1 MSIFEV
7 QKVMVPEPSIAFE
20 NQLIKNYMEKTS
32 TNVWDSCL
40 QIIKDNIPN
49 QSFKTWFEPIKPLRL
64 EGSILTIQVPSLF
77 FYEWLEEHYVGLLRK
92 TIKKHLGEE
101 GRLEYNIVVEKSSAN
116 KPYTTNMPSSGNGA
130 EGKNQ
135 SIPMPV
141 ALNKDIKNPFVIPGL
156 KKLQV
161 DPQLNP
167 NYTFDSFI
175 EGDCN
180 RLARSAGYAVAGKP
194 GGTSFN
200 PLMIY
205 GGVGLGKTH
214 LAQAIGNEIKRNI
227 PDKLVIYVS
236 CEKFCQ
242 QFVDS
247 LKNNTINDFV
257 NFYQAMDVIIMDDVH
272 NFAGK
277 EKTQDI
283 FFHIFNHLHQAGK
296 QVILTSDKPPKDLAG
311 LEERL
316 LSRFKW
322 GLSADL
328 QIPDLETRMAIL
340 KKKMYQDG
348 IELTGDV
355 IEYVAHNIDNN
366 VRELEGA
373 LVSLL
378 AQATLNRKEI
388 DLNLA
393 KQMLKN
399 FIKNSSKEI
408 SMEYIQKL
416 VCEYFEVPVEMVKS
430 KTRKREIVQ
439 ARQISMY
446 LAKSHTKTSLKSI
459 GAFFG
464 GRDHSTVIYACQ
476 TVEDLI
482 DTDKKF
488 KAYVADIQKKL
499 KMS

>member
-1 MSIFEV
+1 
-7 QKVMVPEPSIAFE
+7 
-20 NQLIKNYMEKTS
+20 MEKTCTS
-32 TNVWDSCL
+32 VWNNCL
-40 QIIKDNIPN
+40 QIIKDNIPA
-49 QSFKTWFEPIKPLRL
+49 QSYKTWFEPISALRL
-64 EGSILTIQVPSLF
+64 EGNVLTIQVPSLF

-92 TIKKHLGEE
+92 TVKKQLGED
-101 GRLEYNIVVEKSSAN
+101 GRLEYNIVVEKSSN
-116 KPYTTNMPSSGNGA
+116 SKPFTTNMPSNGNGA

-135 SIPMPV
+135 SMPMPV

-167 NYTFDSFI
+167 NYSFDNFI

-214 LAQAIGNEIKRNI
+214 LAQAIGNQIKQTA

-242 QFVDS
+242 QFVES

-257 NFYQAMDVIIMDDVH
+257 HFYQAMDVIIMDDVH

-277 EKTQDI
+277 ERTQDI
-283 FFHIFNHLHQAGK
+283 FFHIFNHLHQSGK

-328 QIPDLETRMAIL
+328 QVPDLETRMAIL
-340 KKKMYQDG
+340 KKKMYSDG
-348 IELTGDV
+348 IDLPSDV

-373 LVSLL
+373 MVSLL
-378 AQATLNRKEI
+378 AQSTLNKKEI
-388 DLNLA
+388 DLALA
-393 KQMLKN
+393 KSMLKN
-399 FIKNSSKEI
+399 FIKNSAKEI

-446 LAKSHTKTSLKSI
+446 LSKAHTKTSLKSI

-488 KAYVADIQKKL
+488 KAYVQDIQKKL

>member
-1 MSIFEV
+1 
-7 QKVMVPEPSIAFE
+7 
-20 NQLIKNYMEKTS
+20 MEKTS
-32 TNVWDSCL
+32 VSIWNSCL
-40 QIIKDNIPN
+40 QIIKDNIPA
-49 QSFKTWFEPIKPLRL
+49 QSYKTWFEPVKAVRL
-64 EGSILTIQVPSLF
+64 EGNVLTIQVPSLF

-92 TIKKHLGEE
+92 TIKKQLGEN
-101 GRLEYNIVVEKSSAN
+101 GRLEYNIVVEKSSTSN
-116 KPYTTNMPSSGNGA
+116 PYTTNIPSTGNGA
-130 EGKNQ
+130 EGKRQ
-135 SIPMPV
+135 SMPIPV
-141 ALNKDIKNPFVIPGL
+141 SLNKDIKNPFVIPGL

-161 DPQLNP
+161 DPQLNQQ
-167 NYTFDSFI
+167 YTFDNFI
-175 EGDCN
+175 EGECN
-180 RLARSAGYAVAGKP
+180 RLARSAGFAVAAKP

-200 PLMIY
+200 PLMVY

-214 LAQAIGNEIKRNI
+214 LVQAIGNQIKQQL

-236 CEKFCQ
+236 CEKFCH

-277 EKTQDI
+277 ERTQDI

-322 GLSADL
+322 GLSADI

-340 KKKMYQDG
+340 KKKMYSDG
-348 IELTGDV
+348 IDLPDDV
-355 IEYVAHNIDNN
+355 IEYVANQIDNS

-373 LVSLL
+373 MVSLL
-378 AQATLNRKEI
+378 AQATLNKKEI

-393 KQMLKN
+393 KSMLKN

-408 SMEYIQKL
+408 SMEFIQKL
-416 VCEYFEVPVEMVKS
+416 VCDYFEVPVDMVKS
-430 KTRKREIVQ
+430 KIRKREIVQ

-446 LAKSHTKTSLKSI
+446 LAKNHTKTSLKSI

-482 DTDKKF
+482 ETDKKF
-488 KAYVADIQKKL
+488 KSYVQDIQKKL
-499 KMS
+499 RSN

>member
-1 MSIFEV
+1 
-7 QKVMVPEPSIAFE
+7 
-20 NQLIKNYMEKTS
+20 MEKTCTS
-32 TNVWDSCL
+32 VWTNCL
-40 QIIKDNIPN
+40 QIIKDNIPT
-49 QSFKTWFEPIKPLRL
+49 QSFKTWFEPIIPLRL
-64 EGSILTIQVPSLF
+64 EDSILTIQVPSLF

-92 TIKKHLGEE
+92 TIKKQLGDT
-101 GRLEYNIVVEKSSAN
+101 GRLEYNIVVEKSSSQ
-116 KPYTTNMPSSGNGA
+116 KPYTTNIPSSGNGA
-130 EGKNQ
+130 EGKTQ
-135 SIPMPV
+135 SIPMPI

-167 NYTFDSFI
+167 NYTFDNFI

-180 RLARSAGYAVAGKP
+180 RLARSAGYAVGAKP

-214 LAQAIGNEIKRNI
+214 LAQAIGNEVKKTL

-257 NFYQAMDVIIMDDVH
+257 NFYQAMDIIIMDDVH

-283 FFHIFNHLHQAGK
+283 FFHIFNHLHQSGK
-296 QVILTSDKPPKDLAG
+296 QLILTSDKPPKDLAG

-328 QIPDLETRMAIL
+328 SVPDMETRMAIL

-348 IELTGDV
+348 IELPNDV
-355 IEYVAHNIDNN
+355 IEYVANNIDNN

-373 LVSLL
+373 MVSLL
-378 AQATLNRKEI
+378 AQSTLNKKEI
-388 DLNLA
+388 DLALA

-399 FIKNSSKEI
+399 FIKNTSKEI

-488 KAYVADIQKKL
+488 KAYVHDIQKKL

>member
-1 MSIFEV
+1 
-7 QKVMVPEPSIAFE
+7 
-20 NQLIKNYMEKTS
+20 MEKTS
-32 TNVWDSCL
+32 AQVWESCL
-40 QIIKDNIPN
+40 QIIKDNIPA
-49 QSFKTWFEPIKPLRL
+49 QSFKTWFEPIKALRL
-64 EGSILTIQVPSLF
+64 EGNVLTIQVPSLF

-92 TIKKHLGEE
+92 TVKKQLGEE
-101 GRLEYNIVVEKSSAN
+101 GRLEYNIVVEKSSTTI
-116 KPYTTNMPSSGNGA
+116 PFTTNMPSNGNGA

-135 SIPMPV
+135 SMPMPV

-161 DPQLNP
+161 DPQLNA
-167 NYTFDSFI
+167 NYTFETFV

-180 RLARSAGYAVAGKP
+180 RLARSAGYAVAAKP

-214 LAQAIGNEIKRNI
+214 LAQAIGNEIKRSM
-227 PDKLVIYVS
+227 PDKLVLYVS
-236 CEKFCQ
+236 CEKFTQ
-242 QFVDS
+242 QFVDA
-247 LKNNTINDFV
+247 LKNNNINDFV
-257 NFYQAMDVIIMDDVH
+257 NFYQAMDVLIMDDVH

-283 FFHIFNHLHQAGK
+283 FFHIFNHLHQSGK
-296 QVILTSDKPPKDLAG
+296 QLIVTSDKAPKDLAG

-328 QIPDLETRMAIL
+328 QVPDLETRMAIL
-340 KKKMYQDG
+340 KKKMYADG
-348 IELTGDV
+348 IDLPSEV

-373 LVSLL
+373 MVSLL
-378 AQATLNRKEI
+378 AQSTLNRKEI

-393 KQMLKN
+393 KSMLKN
-399 FIKNSSKEI
+399 FIKNASKEI
-408 SMEYIQKL
+408 SMDYIQKL
-416 VCEYFEVPVEMVKS
+416 VCEYFEVPIEMVKS
-430 KTRKREIVQ
+430 QTRKREIVQ

-488 KAYVADIQKKL
+488 KGYVADIQKKL

>member
-1 MSIFEV
+1 
-7 QKVMVPEPSIAFE
+7 
-20 NQLIKNYMEKTS
+20 MEKTG
-32 TNVWDSCL
+32 TNVWNQCL
-40 QIIKDNIPN
+40 QIIKDNIPT
-49 QSFKTWFEPIKPLRL
+49 QSYKTWFEPIKALRL
-64 EGSILTIQVPSLF
+64 EGNVLTIQVPSLF

-92 TIKKHLGEE
+92 TVKKQLGDE
-101 GRLEYNIVVEKSSAN
+101 GRLEYNIVVEKSSSS
-116 KPYTTNMPSSGNGA
+116 KPYTQNMPSTGNGSEA
-130 EGKNQ
+130 KYQ
-135 SIPMPV
+135 SIPV
-141 ALNKDIKNPFVIPGL
+141 AVTLNKDIKNPFVIPGL

-167 NYTFDSFI
+167 NYCFENFI

-180 RLARSAGYAVAGKP
+180 RLARSAGFAVAAKP

-200 PLMIY
+200 PLLLY

-214 LAQAIGNEIKRNI
+214 LGQAIGNEIKRTS

-236 CEKFCQ
+236 CERFCQ

-283 FFHIFNHLHQAGK
+283 FFHIFNHLHQSGK
-296 QVILTSDKPPKDLAG
+296 QVILTSDKAPKDLAG

-328 QIPDLETRMAIL
+328 QVPDLETRMAIL
-340 KKKMYQDG
+340 KKKMYADG
-348 IELTGDV
+348 IELPGEV

-373 LVSLL
+373 MVSLL
-378 AQATLNRKEI
+378 AQSTLNKKDI
-388 DLNLA
+388 DLALA
-393 KQMLKN
+393 KSMLKN
-399 FIKNSSKEI
+399 FIKHTSREI

-459 GAFFG
+459 GQFFG

-488 KAYVADIQKKL
+488 KNYVQDIQKKL

>member
-1 MSIFEV
+1 
-7 QKVMVPEPSIAFE
+7 
-20 NQLIKNYMEKTS
+20 MEKTS
-32 TNVWDSCL
+32 TSVWNSCL
-40 QIIKDNIPN
+40 QIIKDNIPA
-49 QSFKTWFEPIKPLRL
+49 QSYKTWFEPVQAVRL
-64 EGSILTIQVPSLF
+64 EGNVLTIQVPSLF

-92 TIKKHLGEE
+92 TIKKHLGEN
-101 GRLEYNIVVEKSSAN
+101 GRLEYNIVVEKSSTSN
-116 KPYTTNMPSSGNGA
+116 PYTTNIPSSGNGA
-130 EGKNQ
+130 EAKKQ
-135 SIPMPV
+135 SIPVPV

-161 DPQLNP
+161 DPQLNQH
-167 NYTFDSFI
+167 YTFDNFI
-175 EGDCN
+175 EGECN
-180 RLARSAGYAVAGKP
+180 RLARSAGFAVASKP

-214 LAQAIGNEIKRNI
+214 LAQAIGNEIKRNL

-277 EKTQDI
+277 ERTQDI
-283 FFHIFNHLHQAGK
+283 FFHIFNHLHQSSK
-296 QVILTSDKPPKDLAG
+296 QIILTSDKPPKDLAG

-322 GLSADL
+322 GLSADM
-328 QIPDLETRMAIL
+328 QAPDLETRMAIL
-340 KKKMYQDG
+340 KKKMYTDG
-348 IELTGDV
+348 IELPENV
-355 IEYVAHNIDNN
+355 IEYVANQIDNS

-373 LVSLL
+373 MVSLL
-378 AQATLNRKEI
+378 AQATLNKKEI

-393 KQMLKN
+393 KSMLKN
-399 FIKNSSKEI
+399 FIQNTHREI
-408 SMEYIQKL
+408 SMDYIQKL
-416 VCEYFEVPVEMVKS
+416 VCDYFEVPVEMVKS
-430 KTRKREIVQ
+430 KVRKREIVQ

-446 LAKSHTKTSLKSI
+446 LAKNHTKTSLKSI

-482 DTDKKF
+482 ETDKKF
-488 KAYVADIQKKL
+488 KAYVQDIQKKL
-499 KMS
+499 KTS

>member
-1 MSIFEV
+1 
-7 QKVMVPEPSIAFE
+7 
-20 NQLIKNYMEKTS
+20 MEKTC
-32 TNVWDSCL
+32 TYVWNDCL
-40 QIIKDNIPN
+40 QIIKDNIPA
-49 QSFKTWFEPIKPLRL
+49 QSFKTWFEPIKALRL
-64 EGSILTIQVPSLF
+64 EGNVLTIQVPSLF

-92 TIKKHLGEE
+92 TVKKQLGED
-101 GRLEYNIVVEKSSAN
+101 GRLEYNIVVEKSSN
-116 KPYTTNMPSSGNGA
+116 SIPYTTNMPSNGNGA

-135 SIPMPV
+135 SMPMPIS
-141 ALNKDIKNPFVIPGL
+141 LNKDIKNPFVIPGL

-161 DPQLNP
+161 DPQLNQ
-167 NYTFDSFI
+167 NYTFENFI

-214 LAQAIGNEIKRNI
+214 LVQAIGNEIKRTLT
-227 PDKLVIYVS
+227 DKLVLYVS
-236 CEKFCQ
+236 CEKFTQ
-242 QFVDS
+242 QFVDA
-247 LKNNTINDFV
+247 LKNNNINDFV
-257 NFYQAMDVIIMDDVH
+257 NFYQAMDILIMDDVH

-283 FFHIFNHLHQAGK
+283 FFHIFNHLHQSGK
-296 QVILTSDKPPKDLAG
+296 QLIITSDKSPKDLSG

-340 KKKMYQDG
+340 KKKMYSDG
-348 IELTGDV
+348 IELPGEV

-373 LVSLL
+373 MVSLL
-378 AQATLNRKEI
+378 AQSTLNKKEI

-393 KQMLKN
+393 KSMLKN

-416 VCEYFEVPVEMVKS
+416 VCEYFEVPIEMVKS

-446 LAKSHTKTSLKSI
+446 LAKLHTKTSLKSI

-476 TVEDLI
+476 TVDDLI

-488 KAYVADIQKKL
+488 KGYVADIQKKL

>member
-1 MSIFEV
+1 
-7 QKVMVPEPSIAFE
+7 
-20 NQLIKNYMEKTS
+20 MEKTS
-32 TNVWDSCL
+32 THVWNNCL
-40 QIIKDNIPN
+40 QIIKDNIPA
-49 QSFKTWFEPIKPLRL
+49 QSFKTWFEPIKALRL
-64 EGSILTIQVPSLF
+64 EGNVLTIQVPSLF

-92 TIKKHLGEE
+92 TVKKQLGEE
-101 GRLEYNIVVEKSSAN
+101 GRLEYNIVVEKSSTSI
-116 KPYTTNMPSSGNGA
+116 PYTTNMPSNGNGA

-135 SIPMPV
+135 AMPMPIS
-141 ALNKDIKNPFVIPGL
+141 LNKDIKNPFVIPGL

-161 DPQLNP
+161 DPQLNQ
-167 NYTFDSFI
+167 NYTFENFI

-180 RLARSAGYAVAGKP
+180 RLARSAGYAVADKP

-214 LAQAIGNEIKRNI
+214 LAQAIGNEIKRTLT
-227 PDKLVIYVS
+227 DKLVLYVS
-236 CEKFCQ
+236 CEKFTQ
-242 QFVDS
+242 QFVDA
-247 LKNNTINDFV
+247 LKNNNINDFV
-257 NFYQAMDVIIMDDVH
+257 NFYQAMDVLIMDDVH

-283 FFHIFNHLHQAGK
+283 FFHIFNHLHQSGK
-296 QVILTSDKPPKDLAG
+296 QLIITSDKAPKDLSG

-340 KKKMYQDG
+340 NKKMYSDG
-348 IELTGDV
+348 IELPSEV

-373 LVSLL
+373 MVSLL
-378 AQATLNRKEI
+378 AQSTLNKKEI

-393 KQMLKN
+393 KSMLKN

-416 VCEYFEVPVEMVKS
+416 VCEYFEVPIEMVKS

-446 LAKSHTKTSLKSI
+446 LAKLHTKTSLKSI

-476 TVEDLI
+476 TVDDLI

-488 KAYVADIQKKL
+488 KGYVADIQKKL

>member
-1 MSIFEV
+1 
-7 QKVMVPEPSIAFE
+7 
-20 NQLIKNYMEKTS
+20 MEKTS
-32 TNVWDSCL
+32 SHVWNSCL
-40 QIIKDNIPN
+40 QIIKDNIPA
-49 QSFKTWFEPIKPLRL
+49 QSFKTWFEPIKALSL
-64 EGSILTIQVPSLF
+64 EGNVLTIQVPSLF

-92 TIKKHLGEE
+92 TVKKQLGED
-101 GRLEYNIVVEKSSAN
+101 GRLEYNIVVEKSSTSI
-116 KPYTTNMPSSGNGA
+116 PYTTNMPSNGNGA

-135 SIPMPV
+135 SMPMPIS
-141 ALNKDIKNPFVIPGL
+141 LNKDIKNPFVIPGL

-161 DPQLNP
+161 DPQLNQ
-167 NYTFDSFI
+167 NYTFENFI

-214 LAQAIGNEIKRNI
+214 LVQAIGNEIKRTLT
-227 PDKLVIYVS
+227 DKLVLYVS
-236 CEKFCQ
+236 CEKFTQ
-242 QFVDS
+242 QFVDA
-247 LKNNTINDFV
+247 LKNNNINDFV
-257 NFYQAMDVIIMDDVH
+257 NFYQAMDVLIMDDVH

-283 FFHIFNHLHQAGK
+283 FFHIFNHLHQSGK
-296 QVILTSDKPPKDLAG
+296 QLIITSDKAPKDLSG

-340 KKKMYQDG
+340 NKKMYFDG
-348 IELTGDV
+348 IELPSEV

-373 LVSLL
+373 MVSLL
-378 AQATLNRKEI
+378 AQSTLNKKEI

-393 KQMLKN
+393 KSMLKN

-416 VCEYFEVPVEMVKS
+416 VCEYFEVPIEMVKS

-446 LAKSHTKTSLKSI
+446 LAKLHTKTSLKSI

-476 TVEDLI
+476 TVDDLI

-488 KAYVADIQKKL
+488 KGYVADIQKKL

>member
-1 MSIFEV
+1 
-7 QKVMVPEPSIAFE
+7 
-20 NQLIKNYMEKTS
+20 MEKTS
-32 TNVWDSCL
+32 TQVWDSCL
-40 QIIKDNIPN
+40 QIIKDNIPA
-49 QSFKTWFEPIKPLRL
+49 QSFKTWFEPIKALRL
-64 EGSILTIQVPSLF
+64 EGNVLTIQVPSLF

-92 TIKKHLGEE
+92 TVKKQLGEE
-101 GRLEYNIVVEKSSAN
+101 GRLEYNIVVEKSSTTI
-116 KPYTTNMPSSGNGA
+116 PFTTNMPSNGNGA

-135 SIPMPV
+135 SMPMPV

-161 DPQLNP
+161 DPQLNA
-167 NYTFDSFI
+167 NYTFENFV

-180 RLARSAGYAVAGKP
+180 RLARSAGYAVAAKP

-200 PLMIY
+200 LLMIY

-214 LAQAIGNEIKRNI
+214 LAQAIGNEIKRSM
-227 PDKLVIYVS
+227 PDKLVLYVS
-236 CEKFCQ
+236 CEKFTQ
-242 QFVDS
+242 QFVDA
-247 LKNNTINDFV
+247 LKNNNINDFV
-257 NFYQAMDVIIMDDVH
+257 NFYQAMDVLIMDDVH

-283 FFHIFNHLHQAGK
+283 FFHIFNHLHQSGK
-296 QVILTSDKPPKDLAG
+296 QLIVTSDKAPKDLAG

-328 QIPDLETRMAIL
+328 QVPDLETRMAIL
-340 KKKMYQDG
+340 KKKMYADG
-348 IELTGDV
+348 IDLPGEV

-373 LVSLL
+373 MVSLL
-378 AQATLNRKEI
+378 AQSTLNRKEI

-393 KQMLKN
+393 KSMLKN
-399 FIKNSSKEI
+399 FIKNASKEI
-408 SMEYIQKL
+408 SMDYIQKL
-416 VCEYFEVPVEMVKS
+416 VCEYFEVPIEMVKS
-430 KTRKREIVQ
+430 QTRKREIVQ

-446 LAKSHTKTSLKSI
+446 LSKSHTKTSLKSI

-488 KAYVADIQKKL
+488 KGYVADIQKKL

>member
-1 MSIFEV
+1 
-7 QKVMVPEPSIAFE
+7 
-20 NQLIKNYMEKTS
+20 MEKTS
-32 TNVWDSCL
+32 TSVWESCL
-40 QIIKDNIPN
+40 RIIKDNIPA
-49 QSFKTWFEPIKPLRL
+49 QSYKTWFEPIKSLRL
-64 EGSILTIQVPSLF
+64 DGSVLTIQVPSLF

-92 TIKKHLGEE
+92 TIKKELGDQ
-101 GRLEYNIVVEKSSAN
+101 GRLEYNIVVEQSST
-116 KPYTTNMPSSGNGA
+116 KPYTTNIPSNGNGA
-130 EGKNQ
+130 ESKNQ
-135 SIPMPV
+135 SMPV
-141 ALNKDIKNPFVIPGL
+141 PVSINKDIKNPFVIPGL

-161 DPQLNP
+161 DPQLNQQ
-167 NYTFDSFI
+167 YTFDSFI
-175 EGDCN
+175 EGECN
-180 RLARSAGYAVAGKP
+180 RLARSAGYAVARKP

-200 PLMIY
+200 PLMLY

-214 LAQAIGNEIKRNI
+214 LAQAIGNEIRNTL

-247 LKNNTINDFV
+247 LKNNNINDFV

-277 EKTQDI
+277 EKTQDM
-283 FFHIFNHLHQAGK
+283 FFHIFNHLHQSGK
-296 QVILTSDKPPKDLAG
+296 QIILTSDKPPKDLAG

-328 QIPDLETRMAIL
+328 QTPDLETRIAIL
-340 KKKMYQDG
+340 KKKMYHDG
-348 IELTGDV
+348 IELPSEV
-355 IEYVAHNIDNN
+355 VEYVAHNIDNN

-373 LVSLL
+373 MISLL
-378 AQATLNRKEI
+378 AHSTLNKQDI
-388 DLNLA
+388 DLNSA
-393 KQMLKN
+393 KVLLKN
-399 FIKNSSKEI
+399 FIKNTHKEI

-416 VCEYFEVPVEMVKS
+416 VCEYFEVPVDMVKS
-430 KTRKREIVQ
+430 QTRKREIVQ

-446 LAKSHTKTSLKSI
+446 LSKAHTNNSLKSI
-459 GAFFG
+459 GNFFG

-488 KAYVADIQKKL
+488 KNYVNDIQKKL

>member
-1 MSIFEV
+1 
-7 QKVMVPEPSIAFE
+7 
-20 NQLIKNYMEKTS
+20 MEKTGA
-32 TNVWDSCL
+32 TVWNNCL
-40 QIIKDNIPN
+40 RIIKDNIQA
-49 QSFKTWFEPIKPLRL
+49 QSFKTWFKPIKALRL
-64 EGSILTIQVPSLF
+64 EGDVLTIQVPSLF
-77 FYEWLEEHYVGLLRK
+77 FYEWLEEHYVDLLRK
-92 TIKKHLGEE
+92 TVKQQLGER
-101 GRLEYNIVVEKSSAN
+101 GRLEYNIVVEKSSN
-116 KPYTTNMPSSGNGA
+116 STPYTTNLPSGGNGA
-130 EGKNQ
+130 AGKNQ
-135 SIPMPV
+135 SIPVPV
-141 ALNKDIKNPFVIPGL
+141 ALNKEIKNPFVIPGL

-161 DPQLNP
+161 NPQLNQH
-167 NYTFDSFI
+167 YTFDNFI

-180 RLARSAGYAVAGKP
+180 RLARSAGHAVAGKP

-214 LAQAIGNEIKRNI
+214 LAQAIGNEIKRNL

-247 LKNNTINDFV
+247 LKNGTINDFV

-277 EKTQDI
+277 ERTQDI
-283 FFHIFNHLHQAGK
+283 FFHIFNHLHQSGK
-296 QVILTSDKPPKDLAG
+296 QIILTSDKAPKDLSG

-322 GLSADL
+322 GLSADM
-328 QIPDLETRMAIL
+328 QVPDLETRIAIL
-340 KKKMYQDG
+340 QKKMYADG
-348 IELTGDV
+348 IELPQEV
-355 IEYVAHNIDNN
+355 VEYVAHNIDNN

-373 LVSLL
+373 MVSLL
-378 AQATLNRKEI
+378 AQSTLNKKEI
-388 DLNLA
+388 DLALA
-393 KQMLKN
+393 KSMLKN
-399 FIKNSSKEI
+399 FIKNTHKEI

-416 VCEYFEVPVEMVKS
+416 VCEYFEVPTEMVKS

-446 LAKSHTKTSLKSI
+446 LAKNHTKTSLKSI

-476 TVEDLI
+476 TVVDLI
-482 DTDKKF
+482 ETDKNF
-488 KAYVADIQKKL
+488 KAYVQDIQRKL
-499 KMS
+499 KVN

>member
-1 MSIFEV
+1 
-7 QKVMVPEPSIAFE
+7 
-20 NQLIKNYMEKTS
+20 MEKTC
-32 TNVWDSCL
+32 TDVWNNCL
-40 QIIKDNIPN
+40 QIIKDNIPA
-49 QSFKTWFEPIKPLRL
+49 QSFKTWFEPIKALRL
-64 EGSILTIQVPSLF
+64 EGNVLTIQVPSLF

-92 TIKKHLGEE
+92 TVKKQLGEE
-101 GRLEYNIVVEKSSAN
+101 GRLEYNIVVEKSSN
-116 KPYTTNMPSSGNGA
+116 NIPYTTNMPSNGNGA

-135 SIPMPV
+135 SMPMPIS
-141 ALNKDIKNPFVIPGL
+141 LNKDIKNPFVIPGL

-161 DPQLNP
+161 DPQLNQ
-167 NYTFDSFI
+167 NYTFENFI

-214 LAQAIGNEIKRNI
+214 LAQAIGNEIKRNLT
-227 PDKLVIYVS
+227 DKLVLYVS
-236 CEKFCQ
+236 CEKFTQ
-242 QFVDS
+242 QFVDA
-247 LKNNTINDFV
+247 LKNNNINDFV
-257 NFYQAMDVIIMDDVH
+257 NFYQAMDVLIMDDVH

-283 FFHIFNHLHQAGK
+283 FFHIFNHLHQSGK
-296 QVILTSDKPPKDLAG
+296 QLIITSDKPPKDLSG

-340 KKKMYQDG
+340 NKKMYSDG
-348 IELTGDV
+348 IELPSEV

-373 LVSLL
+373 MVSLL
-378 AQATLNRKEI
+378 AQSTLNKKEI

-393 KQMLKN
+393 KSMLKN

-416 VCEYFEVPVEMVKS
+416 VCEYFEVPIEMVKS

-446 LAKSHTKTSLKSI
+446 LAKLHTKTSLKSI

-476 TVEDLI
+476 TVDDLI

-488 KAYVADIQKKL
+488 KGYVADIQKKL

>member
-1 MSIFEV
+1 
-7 QKVMVPEPSIAFE
+7 
-20 NQLIKNYMEKTS
+20 MEKTC
-32 TNVWDSCL
+32 THVWNNCL
-40 QIIKDNIPN
+40 QIIKDNIPA
-49 QSFKTWFEPIKPLRL
+49 QSFKTWFEPIKSLRL
-64 EGSILTIQVPSLF
+64 EENVLTIQVPSLF

-92 TIKKHLGEE
+92 TVKKQLGEE
-101 GRLEYNIVVEKSSAN
+101 GRLEYNIVVEKSSNN
-116 KPYTTNMPSSGNGA
+116 KPYTTNMPSNGNGA

-161 DPQLNP
+161 DPQLNR
-167 NYTFDSFI
+167 NYTFENFI

-214 LAQAIGNEIKRNI
+214 LVQAIGNEIKRTLT
-227 PDKLVIYVS
+227 DKLVLYVS
-236 CEKFCQ
+236 CEKFTQ
-242 QFVDS
+242 QFVDA
-247 LKNNTINDFV
+247 LKNNNINDFV
-257 NFYQAMDVIIMDDVH
+257 NFYQAMDVLIMDDVH

-283 FFHIFNHLHQAGK
+283 FFHIFNHLHQSGK
-296 QVILTSDKPPKDLAG
+296 QLIITSDKPPKDLSG

-340 KKKMYQDG
+340 KKKMYSDG
-348 IELTGDV
+348 IELPGEV

-373 LVSLL
+373 MVSLL
-378 AQATLNRKEI
+378 AQSTLNKKEI

-393 KQMLKN
+393 KSMLKN
-399 FIKNSSKEI
+399 FIKNASKEI
-408 SMEYIQKL
+408 SMEYIQNL
-416 VCEYFEVPVEMVKS
+416 VCEYFEVPIEMVKS

-446 LAKSHTKTSLKSI
+446 LAKLHTKTSLKSI
-459 GAFFG
+459 GSFFG

-476 TVEDLI
+476 TVDDLI

>member
-1 MSIFEV
+1 
-7 QKVMVPEPSIAFE
+7 
-20 NQLIKNYMEKTS
+20 MEKTS
-32 TNVWDSCL
+32 AHVWNNCL
-40 QIIKDNIPN
+40 QIIKDNIPA
-49 QSFKTWFEPIKPLRL
+49 QSFKTWFEPIKALRL
-64 EGSILTIQVPSLF
+64 EGNVLTIQVPSLF

-92 TIKKHLGEE
+92 TVKKQLGED
-101 GRLEYNIVVEKSSAN
+101 GRLEYNIVVEKSSTSI
-116 KPYTTNMPSSGNGA
+116 PYTTNMPSNGNGA

-135 SIPMPV
+135 SMPMPIS
-141 ALNKDIKNPFVIPGL
+141 LNKDIKNPFVIPGL

-161 DPQLNP
+161 DPQLNQ
-167 NYTFDSFI
+167 NYTFENFI

-214 LAQAIGNEIKRNI
+214 LVQAIGNEIKRTLT
-227 PDKLVIYVS
+227 DKLVLYVS
-236 CEKFCQ
+236 CEKFTQ
-242 QFVDS
+242 QFVDA
-247 LKNNTINDFV
+247 LKNNNINDFV
-257 NFYQAMDVIIMDDVH
+257 NFYQAMDVLIMDDVH

-283 FFHIFNHLHQAGK
+283 FFHIFNHLHQSGK
-296 QVILTSDKPPKDLAG
+296 QLIITSDKAPKDLSG

-340 KKKMYQDG
+340 NKKMYFDG
-348 IELTGDV
+348 IELPSEV

-373 LVSLL
+373 MVSLL
-378 AQATLNRKEI
+378 AQSTLNKKEI

-393 KQMLKN
+393 KSMLKN

-416 VCEYFEVPVEMVKS
+416 VCEYFEVPIEMVKS

-446 LAKSHTKTSLKSI
+446 LAKLHTKTSLKSI

-476 TVEDLI
+476 TVDDLI

-488 KAYVADIQKKL
+488 KGYVADIQKKL

>member
-1 MSIFEV
+1 
-7 QKVMVPEPSIAFE
+7 
-20 NQLIKNYMEKTS
+20 MEKTG
-32 TNVWDSCL
+32 TQVWNNCL
-40 QIIKDNIPN
+40 SIIKDNIPA
-49 QSFKTWFEPIKPLRL
+49 QSFKTWFEPIKSIRH

-92 TIKKHLGEE
+92 TIKNQLGDE
-101 GRLEYNIVVEKSSAN
+101 GRLEYNIVMEQSSA
-116 KPYTTNMPSSGNGA
+116 KPYTTNMPSNGNGS

-135 SIPMPV
+135 SMPMPV
-141 ALNKDIKNPFVIPGL
+141 SINKDIKNPFVIPGL
-156 KKLQV
+156 RKLQV
-161 DPQLNP
+161 DPQLNQ
-167 NYTFDSFI
+167 NYTFETFI

-180 RLARSAGYAVAGKP
+180 RLARSAGFAVAAKP

-214 LAQAIGNEIKRNI
+214 LSQAIGNEIKQSF
-227 PDKLVIYVS
+227 PEKLVLYVS
-236 CEKFCQ
+236 CEKFTT
-242 QFVDS
+242 QFVES
-247 LKNNTINDFV
+247 LKNNNINDFV
-257 NFYQAMDVIIMDDVH
+257 NFYQAMDVLIMDDVH
-272 NFAGK
+272 NFAGRD
-277 EKTQDI
+277 KTQDI
-283 FFHIFNHLHQAGK
+283 FFHIFNHLHQSGK
-296 QVILTSDKPPKDLAG
+296 QIILTSDKSPKDLSG

-328 QIPDLETRMAIL
+328 QIPDMETRMAIL
-340 KKKMYQDG
+340 KKKIYQDG
-348 IELTGDV
+348 IELPQEV

-373 LVSLL
+373 MVSLL
-378 AQATLNRKEI
+378 AQSTLNKKEI
-388 DLNLA
+388 DLALA
-393 KQMLKN
+393 RQMLKN

-408 SMEYIQKL
+408 SMESIQKL

-430 KTRKREIVQ
+430 STRKREIVQ

-446 LAKSHTKTSLKSI
+446 LSKAHTKSSLKTI
-459 GAFFG
+459 GQFFG

-488 KAYVADIQKKL
+488 KTYVADIQKKL
-499 KMS
+499 KMN

>member
-1 MSIFEV
+1 
-7 QKVMVPEPSIAFE
+7 
-20 NQLIKNYMEKTS
+20 MEKTS
-32 TNVWDSCL
+32 VSVWNKCL
-40 QIIKDNIPN
+40 QIIKDNIPA
-49 QSFKTWFEPIKPLRL
+49 QSFKTWFEPVKAVKL
-64 EGSILTIQVPSLF
+64 EGSVLTIQVPSLF

-92 TIKKHLGEE
+92 TIKKQLGEN
-101 GRLEYNIVVEKSSAN
+101 GRLEYNIVVEKSSTSN
-116 KPYTTNMPSSGNGA
+116 PYTTNMPSSGNGA
-130 EGKNQ
+130 EGKSQ
-135 SIPMPV
+135 SMPVPV

-156 KKLQV
+156 KKLRV
-161 DPQLNP
+161 DPQLNQ
-167 NYTFDSFI
+167 NYTFDNFI
-175 EGDCN
+175 EGECN
-180 RLARSAGYAVAGKP
+180 RLARSAGTAVASRP

-214 LAQAIGNEIKRNI
+214 LVQAIGNDVKQKF

-236 CEKFCQ
+236 CERFCQ

-247 LKNNTINDFV
+247 IKNHTINDFV
-257 NFYQAMDVIIMDDVH
+257 NFYQAMDVIIMDDIH

-277 EKTQDI
+277 EKTQDV
-283 FFHIFNHLHQAGK
+283 FFHIFNHLHQSGK
-296 QVILTSDKPPKDLAG
+296 QIILTADKPPKDLTG

-322 GLSADL
+322 GLSADI
-328 QIPDLETRMAIL
+328 QAPDLETRIAIL
-340 KKKMYQDG
+340 QQKMYSDG
-348 IELTGDV
+348 IEIPNNV
-355 IEYVAHNIDNN
+355 IEYMAHQIDNN

-373 LVSLL
+373 MVSLL
-378 AQATLNRKEI
+378 AQSTLNKKEI

-393 KQMLKN
+393 KAMLKN
-399 FIKNSSKEI
+399 FIKNTTKEI
-408 SMEYIQKL
+408 SMDYIQKL

-430 KTRKREIVQ
+430 KLRKREIVQ

-446 LAKSHTKTSLKSI
+446 LAKNHTKSSLKSI

-482 DTDKKF
+482 ETDKKF
-488 KAYVADIQKKL
+488 KSYVQDIQKKL
-499 KMS
+499 SAN

>member
-1 MSIFEV
+1 
-7 QKVMVPEPSIAFE
+7 
-20 NQLIKNYMEKTS
+20 MEKTS
-32 TNVWDSCL
+32 TQVWDSCL
-40 QIIKDNIPN
+40 QIIKDNIPA
-49 QSFKTWFEPIKPLRL
+49 QSFKTWFEPIKALRL
-64 EGSILTIQVPSLF
+64 EGNVLTIQVPSLF

-92 TIKKHLGEE
+92 TVKKQLGEE
-101 GRLEYNIVVEKSSAN
+101 GRLEYNIVVEKSSTSI
-116 KPYTTNMPSSGNGA
+116 PFTTNMPSNGNGA

-135 SIPMPV
+135 SMPMPV

-161 DPQLNP
+161 DPQLNA
-167 NYTFDSFI
+167 NYTFENFV

-180 RLARSAGYAVAGKP
+180 RLARSAGYAVAAKP

-214 LAQAIGNEIKRNI
+214 LAQAIGNEIKRSM
-227 PDKLVIYVS
+227 PDKLVLYVS
-236 CEKFCQ
+236 CEKFTQ
-242 QFVDS
+242 QFVDA
-247 LKNNTINDFV
+247 LKNNNINDFV
-257 NFYQAMDVIIMDDVH
+257 NFYQAMDVLIMDDVH

-283 FFHIFNHLHQAGK
+283 FFHIFNHLHQSGK
-296 QVILTSDKPPKDLAG
+296 QLIVTSDKAPKDLAG

-328 QIPDLETRMAIL
+328 QVPDLETRMAIL
-340 KKKMYQDG
+340 KKKMYADG
-348 IELTGDV
+348 IDLPGEV

-373 LVSLL
+373 MVSLL
-378 AQATLNRKEI
+378 AQSTLNRKEI

-393 KQMLKN
+393 KSMLKN
-399 FIKNSSKEI
+399 FIKNASKEI
-408 SMEYIQKL
+408 SMDYIQKL
-416 VCEYFEVPVEMVKS
+416 VCEYFEVPIEMVKS
-430 KTRKREIVQ
+430 QTRKREIVQ

-446 LAKSHTKTSLKSI
+446 LSKSHTKTSLKSI

-488 KAYVADIQKKL
+488 KGYVADIQKKL

>member
-1 MSIFEV
+1 
-7 QKVMVPEPSIAFE
+7 
-20 NQLIKNYMEKTS
+20 MEKTGI
-32 TNVWDSCL
+32 NVWNDCL
-40 QIIKDNIPN
+40 RIIKDNIPA
-49 QSFKTWFEPIKPLRL
+49 QSFKTWFEPIKALRL
-64 EGSILTIQVPSLF
+64 EGNILTIQVPSLF

-92 TIKKHLGEE
+92 TVKKQLGED
-101 GRLEYNIVVEKSSAN
+101 GRLEYNIVVEKSSNA
-116 KPYTTNMPSSGNGA
+116 KPFTTNMPSNGNGA

-135 SIPMPV
+135 SMPMPV
-141 ALNKDIKNPFVIPGL
+141 SLNKDIKNPFVIPGL

-167 NYTFDSFI
+167 NYSFENFI

-214 LAQAIGNEIKRNI
+214 LAQAIGNEVKRTI
-227 PDKLVIYVS
+227 PDKLILYVS
-236 CEKFCQ
+236 CEKFTQ
-242 QFVDS
+242 QFVDA
-247 LKNNTINDFV
+247 LKNNNINDFV
-257 NFYQAMDVIIMDDVH
+257 NFYQAMDILIMDDVH

-283 FFHIFNHLHQAGK
+283 FFHIFNHLHQSGK
-296 QVILTSDKPPKDLAG
+296 QLIITSDKAPKDLSG

-328 QIPDLETRMAIL
+328 QVPDLETRMAIL
-340 KKKMYQDG
+340 KKKMYTDG
-348 IELTGDV
+348 IELPGEV

-373 LVSLL
+373 MISLL
-378 AQATLNRKEI
+378 AQSTLNKKEI

-393 KQMLKN
+393 KSMLKN

-416 VCEYFEVPVEMVKS
+416 VCEYFQVPVEMVKS

-446 LAKSHTKTSLKSI
+446 LSKSHTKTSLKSI

>member
-1 MSIFEV
+1 
-7 QKVMVPEPSIAFE
+7 
-20 NQLIKNYMEKTS
+20 MEKTS
-32 TNVWDSCL
+32 NSVWNSCL
-40 QIIKDNIPN
+40 QIIKDNIPA
-49 QSFKTWFEPIKPLRL
+49 QSYKTWFEPVKAVRL
-64 EGSILTIQVPSLF
+64 EANVLTIQVPSLF

-92 TIKKHLGEE
+92 TIKKQLGEN
-101 GRLEYNIVVEKSSAN
+101 GRLEYNIVVEKSSTSN
-116 KPYTTNMPSSGNGA
+116 PYTTNIPSNGNGA

-135 SIPMPV
+135 SMPMPIS
-141 ALNKDIKNPFVIPGL
+141 LNKDIKNPFVIPGL

-161 DPQLNP
+161 DPQLNQ
-167 NYTFDSFI
+167 NYTFENFI

-214 LAQAIGNEIKRNI
+214 LAQAIGNEIKRTLT
-227 PDKLVIYVS
+227 DKLVLYVS
-236 CEKFCQ
+236 CEKFTQ
-242 QFVDS
+242 QFVDA
-247 LKNNTINDFV
+247 LKNNNINDFV
-257 NFYQAMDVIIMDDVH
+257 NFYQAMDVLIMDDVH

-283 FFHIFNHLHQAGK
+283 FFHIFNHLHQSGR
-296 QVILTSDKPPKDLAG
+296 QLIITSDKPPKDLAG

-340 KKKMYQDG
+340 KKKMYSDG
-348 IELTGDV
+348 IDLPSEV

-373 LVSLL
+373 MVSLL
-378 AQATLNRKEI
+378 AQSTLNKKEI

-393 KQMLKN
+393 KSMLKN

-408 SMEYIQKL
+408 SMEYMQKL

-439 ARQISMY
+439 ARQISTF
-446 LAKSHTKTSLKSI
+446 LACWLTQTSL
-459 GAFFG
+459 
-464 GRDHSTVIYACQ
+464 
-476 TVEDLI
+476 
-482 DTDKKF
+482 
-488 KAYVADIQKKL
+488 
-499 KMS
+499 